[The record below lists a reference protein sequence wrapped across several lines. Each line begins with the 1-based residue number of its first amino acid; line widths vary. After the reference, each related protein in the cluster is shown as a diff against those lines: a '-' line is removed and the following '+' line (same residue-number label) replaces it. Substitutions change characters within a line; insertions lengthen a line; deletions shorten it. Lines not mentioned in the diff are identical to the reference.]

1 MQFSSKILSIANN
14 EEIRE
19 FYLTTLKIAV
29 IGVEEIKAILS
40 LELWLFLVIFSY
52 SDNFNRILLASP
64 W

>member
-19 FYLTTLKIAV
+19 FYLTTLKIVV

-40 LELWLFLVIFSY
+40 L
-52 SDNFNRILLASP
+52 D
-64 W
+64 